1 MGITIVFSPVRT
13 DEQLVMSR
21 SGDVLTL
28 NGENFD
34 FSPLLEGATLP
45 REAILSDWFPGDV
58 SRAGGILSLTVRLP
72 HGPYAPEETRFPEP
86 ITIEVDGVVKLPPYG
101 QPPEIDEPEESLS
114 SEAQTD
120 E

>member
-1 MGITIVFSPVRT
+1 MINITFSPVRMN
-13 DEQLVMSR
+13 ERLVLDMR
-21 SGDVLTL
+21 GDTVIV
-28 NGENFD
+28 NGESFD
-34 FSPLLEGATLP
+34 FSRLLEGATLP
-45 REAILSDWFPGDV
+45 REAIISEWFPGDV
-58 SRAGGILSLTVRLP
+58 MRTAGVLSMTIRLP

>member
-72 HGPYAPEETRFPEP
+72 HGPYAPKRL
-86 ITIEVDGVVKLPPYG
+86 D
-101 QPPEIDEPEESLS
+101 SLNPS
-114 SEAQTD
+114 LLRLMGL
-120 E
+120 